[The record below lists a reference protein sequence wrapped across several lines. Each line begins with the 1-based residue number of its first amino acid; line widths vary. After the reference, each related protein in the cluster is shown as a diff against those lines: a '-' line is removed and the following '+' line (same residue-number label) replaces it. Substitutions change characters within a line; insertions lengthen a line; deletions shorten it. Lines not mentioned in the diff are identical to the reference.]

1 VPIEWLEE
9 NYTDHKLRFEAPDY
23 LILYDDYSL
32 EQNIFGAPLGI
43 YQKLLEWHFNVFNLP
58 QSEYIKKATLTT
70 NK

>member
-1 VPIEWLEE
+1 MPIEWLEE